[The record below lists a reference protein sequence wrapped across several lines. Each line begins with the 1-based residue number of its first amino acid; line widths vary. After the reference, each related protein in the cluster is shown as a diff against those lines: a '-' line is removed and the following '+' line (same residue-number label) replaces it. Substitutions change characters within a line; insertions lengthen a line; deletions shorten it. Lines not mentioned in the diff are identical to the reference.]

1 MANPVGITNPV
12 PGLDGTSNRAIINAP
27 GQGNTQQIQN
37 VPDPTRVGRP
47 DARTDQKG
55 ADDASQAWGLR
66 YDSNLQFFLQQLRDM
81 PELTVQMT
89 KVLAWL
95 RGQIGTPGLTAGIA
109 EELSSLFQSLQM
121 DPQSFERF
129 FMEQMKTGN
138 RFAGPL
144 FSLLRQAY
152 AQATSDTVRAG
163 ILNFVKRY
171 SDYSST
177 EHIGRSMVSLLKQI
191 SDSLPRSWRGQLAEL
206 TGRLENGLQAGN
218 RAGNLKLL
226 QSEILPYLGNYI
238 SRFHDMG
245 RPRTLLSLLMLHT
258 ARYENGAEEGVM
270 QAFRQLGGYGEMLA
284 GLNKLDDAALWKLI
298 RENDFTRAV
307 AQEQFSGQLAAL
319 AERALRGEC
328 GADAREAMQELMRA
342 LLINE
347 SVYLPLR
354 HMILPLEWQGNT
366 MYSEFWVDP
375 DAPDEGQ
382 EGSKGE
388 EGGEKIQFLFKMDI
402 ASLGFFEMTL
412 AARKDEVDLSVYAPD
427 SVASHAALVEEDL
440 AEILSAHGLT
450 GKRVR
455 VQREEKPLTLTEV
468 FPDLLEGKRSINV
481 KI

>member
-1 MANPVGITNPV
+1 MANPVGITNPG

-66 YDSNLQFFLQQLRDM
+66 YDSNLQFFLQQLHSSVPLHAQLR
-81 PELTVQMT
+81 ECIRTAIRSGL
-89 KVLAWL
+89 LA
-95 RGQIGTPGLTAGIA
+95 PGDKLPTE
-109 EELSSLFQSLQM
+109 EELCSQ
-121 DPQSFERF
+121 
-129 FMEQMKTGN
+129 
-138 RFAGPL
+138 FALSRPVV
-144 FSLLRQAY
+144 RQAY

-191 SDSLPRSWRGQLAEL
+191 SDSLPRSWRGQMAEL

>member
-1 MANPVGITNPV
+1 MPNPVGVTNPV
-12 PGLDGTSNRAIINAP
+12 PGFDNTSGRTLTNAP
-27 GQGNTQQIQN
+27 GQGGTQQIQN

-55 ADDASQAWGLR
+55 ADDAAQSGALR

-81 PELTVQMT
+81 PELTVQMS
-89 KVLAWL
+89 KVLTWL
-95 RGQIGTPGLTAGIA
+95 RAQIGTPGLTGGIA
-109 EELSSLFQSLQM
+109 AELSALFQSMQM
-121 DPQSFERF
+121 GPQEFEAF
-129 FMEQMKTGN
+129 FMQQAQAGN

-152 AQATSDTVRAG
+152 AQSTSSTVREG

-177 EHIGRSMVSLLKQI
+177 AHIGRTMVSLLKQI

-218 RAGNLKLL
+218 RAGTLKLL

-238 SRFHDMG
+238 SRFHDLG
-245 RPRTLLSLLMLHT
+245 RPRTLLSMLMLNV
-258 ARYENGAEEGVM
+258 ARYENGAEEEVM
-270 QAFRQLGGYGEMLA
+270 AAFRQLSGYGDTLA
-284 GLNKLDDAALWKLI
+284 GLNQLDDAALWKLL
-298 RENDFTRAV
+298 RENEFTRAA
-307 AQEQFSGQLAAL
+307 AQDQFAGQMAELAH
-319 AERALRGEC
+319 RALRGEC
-328 GADAREAMQELMRA
+328 GADAREAMQELLRA

-347 SVYLPLR
+347 SVYIPLN
-354 HMILPLEWQGNT
+354 HMLLPLEWNGKQ
-366 MYSEFWVDP
+366 MYSELWVDP
-375 DAPDEGQ
+375 DAPDDGQ
-382 EGSKGE
+382 EGSDG
-388 EGGEKIQFLFKMDI
+388 EGGEKIQFLFKLDI
-402 ASLGFFEMTL
+402 DSLGFLEMTL
-412 AARKDEVDLSVYAPD
+412 AARRDQVDLNVYAPD
-427 SVASHAALVEEDL
+427 SVAAHAALVEEDL

-455 VQREEKPLTLTEV
+455 VQREVKPLTLTDV